1 MKRNLTASLMLL
13 LTAMVWGFS
22 VVAQVLGADH
32 LPAMTFNGTRF
43 LLGAV
48 CLIPVYLVA
57 EREQDLDKAARRTRH
72 IKTARAAL
80 GRADACLLSHP
91 PCSKPARVSS
101 GIPARPALLR
111 DCIPS

>member
-80 GRADACLLSHP
+80 VGGCLLAVASA
-91 PCSKPARVSS
+91 CSKPARVSS